1 MKKKL
6 GIDEYV
12 FTYKKEKLKN
22 ATLECSFDTIT
33 LISYENGIR
42 TKRSKPLINFNI
54 TANSNNKKYSFSFS
68 IFGNLITLNNSS
80 NILVNINDYIVPGEV
95 FFIDDGTCKTF
106 DDELKDNIYK
116 YTPTFFVEKI
126 NDNKFVFK
134 IQYDDI
140 FIWFLSD
147 FT

>member
-12 FTYKKEKLKN
+12 FTYKKEDLKN

-54 TANSNNKKYSFSFS
+54 VANSSNKKYSFSFS
-68 IFGNLITLNNSS
+68 LFGDLVTLNKFSD
-80 NILVNINDYIVPGEV
+80 VVKINDYIVFGEV
-95 FFIDDGTCKTF
+95 FFFDNGTCIVL
-106 DDELKDNIYK
+106 DDDLKDNIYK
-116 YTPTFFVEKI
+116 YTPSFFIEKI
-126 NDNKFVFK
+126 DNNKFVFK
-134 IQYDDI
+134 IQYEDI

>member
-12 FTYKKEKLKN
+12 FTYKKEDLKN

-54 TANSNNKKYSFSFS
+54 VANSSNKKYSFSFS
-68 IFGNLITLNNSS
+68 LFGDLVTLNKFSD
-80 NILVNINDYIVPGEV
+80 VVKINDYIVFGEV
-95 FFIDDGTCKTF
+95 FFFDNGTCTVL
-106 DDELKDNIYK
+106 DDDLKDNIYK
-116 YTPTFFVEKI
+116 YTPSFFIEKI
-126 NDNKFVFK
+126 DNNKFVFK
-134 IQYDDI
+134 IQYEDI

>member
-1 MKKKL
+1 M
-6 GIDEYV
+6 
-12 FTYKKEKLKN
+12 
-22 ATLECSFDTIT
+22 
-33 LISYENGIR
+33 
-42 TKRSKPLINFNI
+42 
-54 TANSNNKKYSFSFS
+54 ANSSNKKYSFSFS
-68 IFGNLITLNNSS
+68 LFGDLVTLNKFS
-80 NILVNINDYIVPGEV
+80 NVIKINDYIVPGEV
-95 FFIDDGTCKTF
+95 FFIDDGICKIL

>member
-1 MKKKL
+1 MKRKL

-12 FTYKKEKLKN
+12 FSYRKEDLKN
-22 ATLECSFDTIT
+22 AILEYDFDKIT
-33 LISYENGIR
+33 LVSYKDGVKFEDH
-42 TKRSKPLINFNI
+42 KPLINFNI
-54 TANSNNKKYSFSFS
+54 MANSSNKKYSFSFS
-68 IFGNLITLNNSS
+68 LFGDLVTLNKFS
-80 NILVNINDYIVPGEV
+80 NVIKINDYIVPGEV
-95 FFIDDGTCKTF
+95 FFIDDGICKIL

>member
-1 MKKKL
+1 MKRKL
-6 GIDEYV
+6 EIDEYV
-12 FTYKKEKLKN
+12 FSYRKEDLKN
-22 ATLECSFDTIT
+22 AILEYDFDTIT
-33 LISYENGIR
+33 LVSYKNGV
-42 TKRSKPLINFNI
+42 KFEKHKPLINFNI
-54 TANSNNKKYSFSFS
+54 TASSNNRKYSFSFS
-68 IFGNLITLNNSS
+68 LFGDLVTLNKFSD
-80 NILVNINDYIVPGEV
+80 VVKINDYIVPGEV
-95 FFIDDGTCKTF
+95 FFIDDGICKIL

>member
-1 MKKKL
+1 MKRKL
-6 GIDEYV
+6 EIDEYV
-12 FTYKKEKLKN
+12 FSYRKEDLKN
-22 ATLECSFDTIT
+22 AILEYDFDNIT
-33 LISYENGIR
+33 LVSYKDGVKFEDH
-42 TKRSKPLINFNI
+42 KPLINFNI
-54 TANSNNKKYSFSFS
+54 MANSSNKKYSFSFS
-68 IFGNLITLNNSS
+68 LFGDLVTLNKFS
-80 NILVNINDYIVPGEV
+80 NVIKINDYIVPGEV
-95 FFIDDGTCKTF
+95 FFIDDGICKIL

-134 IQYDDI
+134 IQYEDI

>member
-1 MKKKL
+1 MKRKL
-6 GIDEYV
+6 EIDEYV
-12 FTYKKEKLKN
+12 FSYRKEDLKN
-22 ATLECSFDTIT
+22 AILEYDFDNIT
-33 LISYENGIR
+33 LVSYKDGVKFEDH
-42 TKRSKPLINFNI
+42 KPLINFNI
-54 TANSNNKKYSFSFS
+54 MANSSNKKYSFSFS
-68 IFGNLITLNNSS
+68 LFGDLVTLNKFS
-80 NILVNINDYIVPGEV
+80 NVIKINDYIVPGEV
-95 FFIDDGTCKTF
+95 FFIDDGICKIL

>member
-1 MKKKL
+1 MKRKL
-6 GIDEYV
+6 EIDEYV
-12 FTYKKEKLKN
+12 FSYKKEDLKN
-22 ATLECSFDTIT
+22 AILEYDFDNIT
-33 LISYENGIR
+33 LVSYKYGVKFEDH
-42 TKRSKPLINFNI
+42 KPLINFNI
-54 TANSNNKKYSFSFS
+54 MANSSNKKYSFSFS
-68 IFGNLITLNNSS
+68 LFGDLVTLNKFS
-80 NILVNINDYIVPGEV
+80 NVIKINDYIVPGEV
-95 FFIDDGTCKTF
+95 FFIDDGICKIL

>member
-1 MKKKL
+1 MKRKL

-12 FTYKKEKLKN
+12 FSYRKEDLKN
-22 ATLECSFDTIT
+22 AILEYDFDNIT
-33 LISYENGIR
+33 LVSYKDGVKFEDH
-42 TKRSKPLINFNI
+42 KPLINFNI
-54 TANSNNKKYSFSFS
+54 MANSSNKKYSFSFS
-68 IFGNLITLNNSS
+68 LFGDLVTLNKFS
-80 NILVNINDYIVPGEV
+80 NVIKINDYIVPGEV
-95 FFIDDGTCKTF
+95 FFIDDGICKIL

>member
-1 MKKKL
+1 MKRKL
-6 GIDEYV
+6 EIDEYV
-12 FTYKKEKLKN
+12 FSYRKEDLKN
-22 ATLECSFDTIT
+22 AILEYDFDNIT
-33 LISYENGIR
+33 LVSYKDGVKFEDH
-42 TKRSKPLINFNI
+42 KPLINFNI
-54 TANSNNKKYSFSFS
+54 MANSSNKKYSFSFS
-68 IFGNLITLNNSS
+68 LFGDLVTLNKFS
-80 NILVNINDYIVPGEV
+80 NVIKINDYIVPGEV
-95 FFIDDGTCKTF
+95 FFIDDGICKIL

-116 YTPTFFVEKI
+116 YTPTFFVKKI

>member
-1 MKKKL
+1 MKRKL
-6 GIDEYV
+6 EIDEYV
-12 FTYKKEKLKN
+12 FSYRKEDLKN
-22 ATLECSFDTIT
+22 AILEYDFDNIT
-33 LISYENGIR
+33 LVSYKYGVKFEDH
-42 TKRSKPLINFNI
+42 KPLINFNI
-54 TANSNNKKYSFSFS
+54 MANSSNKKYSFSFS
-68 IFGNLITLNNSS
+68 LFGDLVTLNKFS
-80 NILVNINDYIVPGEV
+80 NVIKINDYIVPGEV
-95 FFIDDGTCKTF
+95 FFIDDGICKIL

>member
-1 MKKKL
+1 MKRKL
-6 GIDEYV
+6 EIDEYV
-12 FTYKKEKLKN
+12 FSYRKEDLKN
-22 ATLECSFDTIT
+22 AILEYDFDNIT
-33 LISYENGIR
+33 LVSYKDGVKFEDH
-42 TKRSKPLINFNI
+42 KPLINFNI
-54 TANSNNKKYSFSFS
+54 MANSSNKKYSLSFS
-68 IFGNLITLNNSS
+68 LFGDLVTLNKFS
-80 NILVNINDYIVPGEV
+80 NVIKINDYIVPGEV
-95 FFIDDGTCKTF
+95 FFIDDGICKIL

>member
-1 MKKKL
+1 MKRKL
-6 GIDEYV
+6 EIDEYV
-12 FTYKKEKLKN
+12 FSYRKEDLKN
-22 ATLECSFDTIT
+22 AILEYDFDNIT
-33 LISYENGIR
+33 LVSDKDGVKFEDH
-42 TKRSKPLINFNI
+42 KPLINFNI
-54 TANSNNKKYSFSFS
+54 MANSSNKKYSFSFS
-68 IFGNLITLNNSS
+68 LFGDLVTLNKFS
-80 NILVNINDYIVPGEV
+80 NVIKINDYIVPGEV
-95 FFIDDGTCKTF
+95 FFIDDGICKIL